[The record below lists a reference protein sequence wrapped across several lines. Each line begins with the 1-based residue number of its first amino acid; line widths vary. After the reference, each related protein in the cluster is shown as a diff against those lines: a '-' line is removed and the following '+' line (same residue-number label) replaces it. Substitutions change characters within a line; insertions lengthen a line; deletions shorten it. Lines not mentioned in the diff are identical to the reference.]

1 MEGAAANAPLTLHV
15 KSGKP
20 VNAFEP
26 QAWPAA
32 FAQFFYGDCAPNLD
46 RRSRISMRQTFKYLI
61 EREELEYAL
70 PSDATDPPTPQRL
83 LQSTAA
89 LALGRA

>member
-1 MEGAAANAPLTLHV
+1 MEGAAANTPQTLRV

-26 QAWPAA
+26 QARPAA

-46 RRSRISMRQTFKYLI
+46 RPSRILIRQTFKYLI
-61 EREELEYAL
+61 EREELEDAL
-70 PSDATDPPTPQRL
+70 PCDATDPLTPQRL

-89 LALGRA
+89 LALEHA